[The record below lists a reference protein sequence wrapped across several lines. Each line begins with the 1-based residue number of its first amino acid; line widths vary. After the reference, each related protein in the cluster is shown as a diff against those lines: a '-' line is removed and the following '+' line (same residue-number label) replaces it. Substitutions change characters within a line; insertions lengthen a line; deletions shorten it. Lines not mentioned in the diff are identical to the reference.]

1 MKRKQTLWLPVLLLG
16 LFALTRW
23 PGLLPPNFSA
33 AYALAFCAGVYF
45 PGRLGWWAPMAVFFG
60 TDLLLNYYY
69 DAPLLSSYM
78 ALNYVGYAL
87 LIGMGRGFSRWQGSW
102 LKLLAG
108 GLLGAIIFY
117 FVTNTAAWFNPA
129 PGPFP
134 QEPYP
139 KTLLGWIQALT
150 IGSPPWPPT
159 WTFFRNTLLSGGLF
173 TGLFVSA
180 MRLSEAAKPA
190 EEQSEEEDEHA
201 PEAEPEKAEA

>member
-1 MKRKQTLWLPVLLLG
+1 MKRKRKLWLPVLLLA

-33 AYALAFCAGVYF
+33 AYALFFCAGVFF
-45 PGRLGWWAPMAVFFG
+45 PGWLAWWVPMSVVFI
-60 TDLLLNYYY
+60 TDLLLNLHY
-69 DAPLLSSYM
+69 DAPLLGGSM
-78 ALNYVGYAL
+78 ALNYLAYAL
-87 LIGMGRGFSRWQGSW
+87 LFGMGRRCSAWRGSW
-102 LKLLAG
+102 LKLLSG
-108 GLLGAIIFY
+108 GLLGAILFY
-117 FVTNTAAWFNPA
+117 LVTNTAALFNPA

-173 TGLFVSA
+173 TGLFVGA
-180 MRLSEAAKPA
+180 MKWAEAARP
-190 EEQSEEEDEHA
+190 SEEETEEQEEHA
-201 PEAEPEKAEA
+201 PETEPEKAEA